1 MRRPIYDEVM
11 NLSARLAERCHPGVA
26 DQHASLL
33 ARYARLATA
42 CAAFESFNGCR
53 PGDDEDLFQ
62 AMAQRRRQIADVLA
76 HANLTAFE
84 EEAAPGLYLGI
95 PYFDRCSDKQPV
107 FLVNRT
113 TQPTTYIG
121 RRLYAYASTDDGIDE
136 YSGAGSGF
144 ADGIA
149 AVAVVEPGARLQID
163 DYSMSFD
170 GDFVSNRRLVLL
182 VGGERSEWFVS
193 VSKLGGYMWDE
204 DLHGLHLLKRVES
217 L

>member
-11 NLSARLAERCHPGVA
+11 QLTSRLTRRCHPSTA
-26 DQHASLL
+26 EQYAAQL
-33 ARYARLATA
+33 ARYARIATA
-42 CAAFESFNGCR
+42 CDAFESFSGCR

-62 AMAQRRRQIADVLA
+62 AMAQRRSQIADVLA
-76 HANLTAFE
+76 RANLTAFE

-95 PYFDRCSDKQPV
+95 PYFDRCTDKQPV
-107 FLVNRT
+107 FLINRT

-170 GDFVSNRRLVLL
+170 GDFVGNRRLVLL
-182 VGGERSEWFVS
+182 VNGERSEWFVS
-193 VSKLGGYMWDE
+193 VSKLAGYLWDE
-204 DLHGLHLLKRVES
+204 HLHGLHLLKRVES